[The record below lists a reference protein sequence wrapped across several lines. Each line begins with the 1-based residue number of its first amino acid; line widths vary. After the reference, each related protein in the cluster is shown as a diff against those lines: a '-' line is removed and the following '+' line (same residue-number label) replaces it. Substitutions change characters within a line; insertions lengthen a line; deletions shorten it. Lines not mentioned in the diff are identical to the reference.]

1 VTHPDKWGLL
11 IHYVACLVLSLGAL
25 IGAYV

>member
-1 VTHPDKWGLL
+1 MGVGLL